1 MKDLSIANP
10 NYERSQTVTPPFR
23 VAVPLVNAIAHISS
37 GSHRAIACNFRYI
50 SNEPLHDITTLAA
63 DFPHLMSTVTLTARR
78 QLLLAAI
85 PLGVPP
91 GNTTL
96 RHSCA
101 SERLNRSPAR
111 TRNVREQRPRAY
123 PTPRQLFSLKTS
135 PFGCDVGVKTSTFRG
150 CEPADLPLSPLP
162 CPHSNGGFRS
172 RSGDPTVDDL

>member
-1 MKDLSIANP
+1 
-10 NYERSQTVTPPFR
+10 
-23 VAVPLVNAIAHISS
+23 
-37 GSHRAIACNFRYI
+37 
-50 SNEPLHDITTLAA
+50 
-63 DFPHLMSTVTLTARR
+63 MSTVTLTARR

-162 CPHSNGGFRS
+162 CPHSNGRLPESFRRPHS
-172 RSGDPTVDDL
+172 GRPLNQRSHLRFKPAVKKPLVARAARDRPTPGRPV